1 MHSILTLPANLTKKV
16 RPNLLTEKFGAV
28 VGGKEGLFTLQEKK
42 MLNGRHVVNAAGFF
56 SNMM

>member
-1 MHSILTLPANLTKKV
+1 MPANLTKKV